1 MRHSPWLRPV
11 YDPEKLRDTVYHIS
25 CEICELP
32 TKPKFIAVRG
42 VSGVSIGAAVSYY
55 TGIPLVVVR
64 KDSEQTHSN
73 GTVQGLYEL
82 CGDYVIVD
90 DLIDSGTTVRAIAR
104 ELRAD
109 SDANKPLAV
118 ILYSDPRASS
128 SIRIIDDAY
137 IPVIALKELENA
149 NTQ

>member
-1 MRHSPWLRPV
+1 MKHSPWLRPV
-11 YDPEKLRDTVYHIS
+11 YDPEKLRDTVYRIS
-25 CEICELP
+25 CEIRELP

-55 TGIPLVVVR
+55 TSIPLVVVR

-90 DLIDSGTTVRAIAR
+90 DLIDSGATVRAIAR
-104 ELRAD
+104 ELKED
-109 SDANKPLAV
+109 NGANNLLAI
-118 ILYSDPRASS
+118 ILYSDPNQLTVISVLEKRVQ
-128 SIRIIDDAY
+128 
-137 IPVIALKELENA
+137 VIALK
-149 NTQ
+149 